1 MEQQIFSVCL
11 LQNTMLENARMVRD
25 VQNTLSLLS
34 KHRQVLHVAE
44 REKKTSNQEFN
55 DNRQVTQNG

>member
-1 MEQQIFSVCL
+1 
-11 LQNTMLENARMVRD
+11 MLENARMVRD

-44 REKKTSNQEFN
+44 REKKKTAIKNSMIIDRLLRMVNFL
-55 DNRQVTQNG
+55 